1 MTPGQVQQADRPA
14 RNPSRIVRRP
24 PNRNTVIDLK
34 GTAEAS
40 PCASGWQARDLS
52 NAQMGR
58 ASHCGLWLLALSWST
73 MAEVPSNCDLL
84 DWFSE
89 DERKV
94 CGSCGERACV
104 SLPRVSAHFCLACG
118 AATIAGTR
126 LDVHGIRV

>member
-1 MTPGQVQQADRPA
+1 MHRWAERPIA
-14 RNPSRIVRRP
+14 
-24 PNRNTVIDLK
+24 
-34 GTAEAS
+34 G
-40 PCASGWQARDLS
+40 
-52 NAQMGR
+52 
-58 ASHCGLWLLALSWST
+58 CGYGPYLGST

-94 CGSCGERACV
+94 CSSCGERACV